1 MATTV
6 SPRPLTDNR
15 EVAALL
21 RYMMQH
27 QQKQPHEDFSA
38 LLKTVSALEEQLR
51 ATNAELRTVKRE
63 LNTVRNSL
71 TPAQRTSGERLVK
84 AAETALR
91 QAGEQ
96 LRGIREKIVQTAKKT
111 LEAVRQTGISGLN
124 GLSNLLGVRKALRG
138 LKVQM
143 SRTAGTLETGISRME
158 VAGKELHG
166 AGEHL
171 RNIGR
176 VLAGKEPLAKQS
188 EKQAAAL
195 VPLLS
200 LAGAFRKIE
209 ERASHALG
217 ALEKLERAAEMKKPS
232 VRETLKKM
240 ESRQAAAKAPAR
252 ENVPRKEAAL

>member
-6 SPRPLTDNR
+6 SPRPPADNR

-21 RYMMQH
+21 RYMIQH
-27 QQKQPHEDFSA
+27 QQKQSHEDFTA
-38 LLKTVSALEEQLR
+38 LLKTVSVLEEQLR

-96 LRGIREKIVQTAKKT
+96 LRGIREKIVQAAKKT

-124 GLSNLLGVRKALRG
+124 GLSNLLGVRKSLRG
-138 LKVQM
+138 LKARM
-143 SRTAGTLETGISRME
+143 SWTAGTLETGISRME
-158 VAGKELHG
+158 AAGKELHG

-176 VLAGKEPLAKQS
+176 ALAGKEPLAKQAG
-188 EKQAAAL
+188 KQVAAL
-195 VPLLS
+195 APLRS
-200 LAGAFRKIE
+200 LAGTFRKME
-209 ERASHALG
+209 MRAGHALG
-217 ALEKLERAAEMKKPS
+217 ALDKLERAAEVKKPS
-232 VRETLKKM
+232 VRETLKNLENK
-240 ESRQAAAKAPAR
+240 QAVAKIPAR

>member
-21 RYMMQH
+21 HYMIQH
-27 QQKQPHEDFSA
+27 QQKQTHEDLTA
-38 LLKTVSALEEQLR
+38 LLKTVSALEEQVR

-63 LNTVRNSL
+63 LNIVRNSL
-71 TPAQRTSGERLVK
+71 SPAQRTSCERLVK

-96 LRGIREKIVQTAKKT
+96 LRNIREKIVQTAKNT

-124 GLSNLLGVRKALRG
+124 GLSNLLGVRKSLHG
-138 LKVQM
+138 LKAQM
-143 SRTAGTLETGISRME
+143 SWTADTLETGISRME
-158 VAGKELHG
+158 AAGKELHG

-176 VLAGKEPLAKQS
+176 ALAGKESLAKQA
-188 EKQAAAL
+188 EKQAALA
-195 VPLLS
+195 PLRS
-200 LAGAFRKIE
+200 LAGAFRKME
-209 ERASHALG
+209 TRAGHALG
-217 ALEKLERAAEMKKPS
+217 ALEKLERAAEVKKPS

-240 ESRQAAAKAPAR
+240 ESRQAAAKAPVR
-252 ENVPRKEAAL
+252 ESIPRKEAAL

>member
-6 SPRPLTDNR
+6 SPRPLEDNR

-21 RYMMQH
+21 RYMIQH
-27 QQKQPHEDFSA
+27 QQKQTHEDFTA

-63 LNTVRNSL
+63 LNTVRDSL
-71 TPAQRTSGERLVK
+71 TPSQRSSGERLVK

-96 LRGIREKIVQTAKKT
+96 LRNIREKIVQTAKNT
-111 LEAVRQTGISGLN
+111 LESVRQAGISGLN

-138 LKVQM
+138 LKAQM
-143 SRTAGTLETGISRME
+143 GRTAGTLETGISRME
-158 VAGKELHG
+158 AAGKELRG

-176 VLAGKEPLAKQS
+176 ALAGREPLAKQA

-195 VPLLS
+195 APLRG
-200 LAGAFRKIE
+200 LAGAFRKME

-217 ALEKLERAAEMKKPS
+217 ALEKLELVAEVKKPS
-232 VRETLKKM
+232 VRETLKKL
-240 ESRQAAAKAPAR
+240 ESRQTDAKAPAR
-252 ENVPRKEAAL
+252 ENVPGKEAAL